1 MKTVMSRG
9 MALAALALALSCA
22 GCNDDSTGDT
32 STSQASQ
39 LPQLTPATG
48 LTLASACESFAG
60 KLSFANTSITAIST
74 VAAGTLSVGGNAVPE
89 HCLITGTMNTRV
101 SPVDGKTY
109 AIGFEMRL
117 PKAWNGRFYYQA
129 NGGLDGA
136 VATALG
142 ALGGGP
148 VSSALGSGFA
158 VISSDAGHN
167 GSQVPLFGRDPQARL
182 DYGYNAVATLTPMAK
197 SMIAQ
202 VYGKTP
208 DRSYFGG
215 CSNGGRHAMV
225 AAARSANAYD
235 GIVAGDPGFH
245 LPKAA
250 INEVYS
256 AQQLATVATANT
268 SAGFPDITTSLSAAE
283 RAMVASHVLAKCDAL
298 DGTTDG
304 MINNLKAC
312 QTAFSL
318 ANDVPTCTGARDGT
332 CLTAAQKTVMANL
345 FAGARNSAGQALYSG
360 FSFDAGISGSN
371 WAAWKQ
377 GNSIQLDPA
386 ALAFVFTTT
395 PQPASAITSLTA
407 YGLAFNMDTDAPK
420 IFATD
425 ATYTESAWSFMTP
438 PDETNLGTLKGRGA
452 KLMVYHGTSDPVF
465 SSDDTTDWYQRLAAA
480 NGGDASNFARFYPVP
495 GMNHCAG
502 GPTADQFDML
512 TPLVAWVE
520 HGVAPDSVVATARGP
535 ANAVP
540 NAEVPSDWNAAG
552 HDRTRPL
559 CAYPKNA
566 RYTGT
571 GNINDASSF
580 SCQ

>member
-22 GCNDDSTGDT
+22 GCNDDSTSDA

-39 LPQLTPATG
+39 LPQLSPATG
-48 LTLASACESFAG
+48 LNLATACESFAG
-60 KLSFANTSITAIST
+60 KLGFANTSITAIST

-89 HCLITGTMNTRV
+89 HCLVTGTMNTRV

-129 NGGLDGA
+129 NGGLDGS

-148 VSSALGSGFA
+148 VSSALGAGFA

-202 VYGKTP
+202 VYGKAP

-268 SAGFPDITTSLSAAE
+268 SAGFPDITTSLSATE
-283 RAMVASHVLAKCDAL
+283 RAMVASRVSA
-298 DGTTDG
+298 
-304 MINNLKAC
+304 MRWM
-312 QTAFSL
+312 
-318 ANDVPTCTGARDGT
+318 AR
-332 CLTAAQKTVMANL
+332 
-345 FAGARNSAGQALYSG
+345 
-360 FSFDAGISGSN
+360 
-371 WAAWKQ
+371 
-377 GNSIQLDPA
+377 
-386 ALAFVFTTT
+386 
-395 PQPASAITSLTA
+395 
-407 YGLAFNMDTDAPK
+407 
-420 IFATD
+420 
-425 ATYTESAWSFMTP
+425 
-438 PDETNLGTLKGRGA
+438 
-452 KLMVYHGTSDPVF
+452 
-465 SSDDTTDWYQRLAAA
+465 
-480 NGGDASNFARFYPVP
+480 
-495 GMNHCAG
+495 
-502 GPTADQFDML
+502 PTA
-512 TPLVAWVE
+512 
-520 HGVAPDSVVATARGP
+520 
-535 ANAVP
+535 
-540 NAEVPSDWNAAG
+540 
-552 HDRTRPL
+552 
-559 CAYPKNA
+559 
-566 RYTGT
+566 
-571 GNINDASSF
+571 
-580 SCQ
+580 

>member
-1 MKTVMSRG
+1 
-9 MALAALALALSCA
+9 
-22 GCNDDSTGDT
+22 
-32 STSQASQ
+32 
-39 LPQLTPATG
+39 
-48 LTLASACESFAG
+48 
-60 KLSFANTSITAIST
+60 
-74 VAAGTLSVGGNAVPE
+74 
-89 HCLITGTMNTRV
+89 MNTRV

-129 NGGLDGA
+129 NGGLDGS
-136 VATALG
+136 VLTALG

-148 VSSALGSGFA
+148 ISSALGAGFA
-158 VISSDAGHN
+158 AISSDAGHN
-167 GSQVPLFGRDPQARL
+167 GSQVPLFGLDPQARL

-202 VYGKTP
+202 VYGKAP

-235 GIVAGDPGFH
+235 GILAGDPGFH

-256 AQQLATVATANT
+256 AQQLATVATGNT
-268 SAGFPDITTSLSAAE
+268 SAGTPDITTSLTTTE
-283 RAMVASHVLAKCDAL
+283 RAMVASHILAKCDAL

-304 MINNLKAC
+304 MVNNLAAC
-312 QTAFSL
+312 QSAFSL
-318 ANDVPTCTGARDGT
+318 ATDVPTCAGTRDGT
-332 CLTAAQKTVMANL
+332 CLTAAQKTVVANL

-360 FSFDAGISGSN
+360 FPFDAGISGSN
-371 WAAWKQ
+371 WAGWKQ
-377 GNSIQLDPA
+377 GNSIKLDPA

-407 YGLAFNMDTDAPK
+407 YGLAFSMDTDAPK

-438 PDETNLGTLKGRGA
+438 PDETNLSTLKLRGA

-465 SSDDTTDWYQRLAAA
+465 SSDDTTNWYQRLAAA

-495 GMNHCAG
+495 GMNHCSG

-520 HGVAPDSVVATARGP
+520 QGVAPDSVVATARGSS
-535 ANAVP
+535 NAVP
-540 NAEVPSDWNAAG
+540 NTEVPSDWNAAG

-559 CAYPKNA
+559 CAYPKMA
-566 RYTGT
+566 RYIGT

-580 SCQ
+580 RCE

>member
-9 MALAALALALSCA
+9 MALGAFALALACA
-22 GCNDDSTGDT
+22 GCNDDSAT
-32 STSQASQ
+32 SSSAST
-39 LPQLTPATG
+39 LPQLSPATG
-48 LTLASACESFAG
+48 MNLAATCESFAG
-60 KLSFANTSITAIST
+60 KLTFANTSITAVST
-74 VAAGTLSVGGNAVPE
+74 VAAGTLTVGGNAIPE
-89 HCLITGTMNTRV
+89 HCLITGTMNSRV

-109 AIGFEMRL
+109 AIGFQMRL
-117 PKAWNGRFYYQA
+117 PKAWNGRFFYQA
-129 NGGLDGA
+129 NGGLDGS
-136 VATALG
+136 VSTALG

-148 VSSALGSGFA
+148 ITSALGSGFA
-158 VISSDAGHN
+158 VISSDAGHS
-167 GSQVPLFGRDPQARL
+167 GSQNPLFGLDPQARL
-182 DYGYNAVATLTPMAK
+182 DYGYNAVAVLTPMAK

-202 VYGKTP
+202 VYGKAP
-208 DRSYFGG
+208 DRSYLGG

-268 SAGFPDITTSLSAAE
+268 AAGFPDITTALSATE
-283 RAMVASHVLAKCDAL
+283 RAMVASRVLAKCDAL

-304 MINNLKAC
+304 MVNNLKAC
-312 QTAFSL
+312 QSAFSL

-332 CLTAAQKTVMANL
+332 CLTSAQKTVLANL
-345 FAGARNSAGQALYSG
+345 FAGAHNSTGQALYSG
-360 FSFDAGISGSN
+360 FPFDAGISGSN

-395 PQPASAITSLTA
+395 PQPASAITTLTA

-438 PDETNLGTLKGRGA
+438 PDETNLATLKQRGA

-480 NGGDASNFARFYPVP
+480 NGGDAGNFARFYPVP
-495 GMNHCAG
+495 GMNHCSG

-520 HGVAPDSVVATARGP
+520 QGVAPDSVMATARGP
-535 ANAVP
+535 SNAVP
-540 NAEVPSDWNAAG
+540 NTEVPADWNAAG

-580 SCQ
+580 RCE